1 MWLMAVAIMVVLL
14 LTLTYVQF
22 FAANALQA
30 NPWNNRTLYEQFG
43 RDRGSILVGGK
54 EIARSVPADGDF
66 AHQRRGNIGIFFRR
80 GEEQAFHMR
89 CQLAVHVGQLELVLE
104 VRDGAQ
110 AAQKGLSALEVPL
123 MTGLNF
129 AGGSEFAAV
138 ELWTSPPHIAL
149 IVAITALVN
158 SRHLLMGASLAPLLQ
173 HLPRRR
179 VLPALFFMCDESWAM
194 GVADARRRALGF
206 SLAYYLGVS
215 AGLYTVWVACTAL
228 GAIVGPLLG
237 DIHAYGFD
245 MAFPAVFLVLLRGM
259 WQGMKAA
266 RPWLVSLVVAA
277 ATYLL
282 IPGAW
287 YVASGAL
294 AGLAAA
300 WLLAEDAA

>member
-1 MWLMAVAIMVVLL
+1 MDAPRSLLPPDAPCHVTPRAEFLRGLRAAVPVMIGFVP
-14 LTLTYVQF
+14 
-22 FAANALQA
+22 FA
-30 NPWNNRTLYEQFG
+30 
-43 RDRGSILVGGK
+43 
-54 EIARSVPADGDF
+54 
-66 AHQRRGNIGIFFRR
+66 
-80 GEEQAFHMR
+80 
-89 CQLAVHVGQLELVLE
+89 LVL
-104 VRDGAQ
+104 GAQ

-179 VLPALFFMCDESWAM
+179 TLPALFFMCDESWAL
-194 GVADARRRALGF
+194 GVADARRRMHGF
-206 SLAYYLGVS
+206 SLAYYLGTS
-215 AGLYTVWVACTAL
+215 AGLYVVWVTCTTL
-228 GAIVGPLLG
+228 GAIAGPLLG

-259 WQGMKAA
+259 WQGLRAA
-266 RPWLVSLVVAA
+266 RPWLVSLLVAA
-277 ATYLL
+277 GTHLL
-282 IPGAW
+282 VPGAW

-294 AGLAAA
+294 AGLVAA